1 MDITDYLI
9 EIADECAL
17 VAKTGRML
25 VAQFDATVGPGPTAP
40 LSQLS
45 DAGKSLTDQVDRIA
59 QSLLAK
65 AIEIDHERQR
75 RPQALS

>member
-1 MDITDYLI
+1 MDITDFLI
-9 EIADECAL
+9 ETADQCAL

-25 VAQFDATVGPGPTAP
+25 VEQLDSVVGTKTLAP

-45 DAGKSLTDQVDRIA
+45 DGGRNLSEQVDRIA

-65 AIEIDHERQR
+65 AIEVDHERQKKGT
-75 RPQALS
+75 ASA